1 MSPQV
6 MSLKSKLKLTG
17 FLCFHLL
24 LIGVVITWGAM
35 RFQSWEQQK
44 QLPEI
49 RLTPLSVTPQYD
61 RPEIVSDE
69 DLVKVLNRLRPKF
82 RGKSPQTNHVDHAL
96 RFWGIEA
103 EFDDPRSL
111 SGIEMRDLL
120 LDHRRF
126 GDAWGE
132 KTDPLLVHNQFG
144 VRVRVQEGLETSSH
158 EDHTLA
164 TLAEVGTASDYP
176 VVTSEGET
184 NLSAMIEE
192 AMRSFSLNQ
201 VEYEWSAIVFALY
214 INSARDWMTTEGQN
228 INFDLISERIMR
240 QPPVKGVCYGNHR
253 LHALVILLRVDE
265 QTPILT
271 KAGREKIVKYLQG
284 ITSVLVKNQS
294 EEGFWDKN
302 WDAQPLD
309 LESEKKF
316 APDSRRVLATGHAME
331 WWSLAPP
338 EVLPPDETLQK
349 AGHWLVETIQ
359 QMPESEIQSSYTFL
373 SHAGRALALWRGKF
387 PFQVDLSSQSVEAL

>member
-1 MSPQV
+1 MSTQV
-6 MSLKSKLKLTG
+6 MSLKSKLKLAG

-24 LIGVVITWGAM
+24 LAGVVITWGAI
-35 RFQSWEQQK
+35 RFQNWEQQK
-44 QLPEI
+44 QLPEL
-49 RLTPLSVTPQYD
+49 RLNPLSVTPQYN
-61 RPEIVSDE
+61 RPEIVSDD
-69 DLVKVLNRLRPKF
+69 DLVKVLNRLRPQF
-82 RGKSPQTNHVDHAL
+82 RGKSPRINHVDHAL

-103 EFDDPRSL
+103 EFDDSRSL
-111 SGIEMRDLL
+111 SGIEMRDIL

-126 GDAWGE
+126 GDVWGK
-132 KTDPLLVHNQFG
+132 KTDPLLVHNQYG
-144 VRVRVQEGLETSSH
+144 VRPRVQEGLATSSH

-164 TLAEVGTASDYP
+164 TLAEVGTPADYP

-184 NLSAMIEE
+184 KLSAMIEE
-192 AMRSFSLNQ
+192 TMRSFTLNQ
-201 VEYEWSAIVFALY
+201 VEYEWSSVVFALY
-214 INSARDWMTTEGQN
+214 FNTARDWMTTEGQY

-265 QTPILT
+265 QTSILT
-271 KAGREKIVKYLQG
+271 KAGREKIVKYLQE
-284 ITSVLVKNQS
+284 ITSLLVKNQS

-302 WDAQPLD
+302 WDGRPLD
-309 LESEKKF
+309 LASEKKF
-316 APDSRRVLATGHAME
+316 TPVARRVLATGHAME

-359 QMPESEIQSSYTFL
+359 QMPESEIQGSYTFL

-387 PFQVDLSSQSVEAL
+387 PFQVDLSSQDTESL